1 MCRAVRG
8 LEELFELPDKALQ
21 LAGAGTFQPWPSQL
35 AGAVFGNDVV
45 EKVGILYCPMGNQP
59 GSENPPAGQSTANDG
74 LIGIVWLWV
83 KARFSWDEYFYHIIS
98 RAKDRV
104 GSGR

>member
-21 LAGAGTFQPWPSQL
+21 VAGAGTFQPWPSQL

-45 EKVGILYCPMGNQP
+45 EKVGILYHPMGDQA
-59 GSENPPAGQSTANDG
+59 GRGYPPAGQCLTNSG
-74 LIGIVWLWV
+74 LVGIV
-83 KARFSWDEYFYHIIS
+83 
-98 RAKDRV
+98 
-104 GSGR
+104 

>member
-1 MCRAVRG
+1 MQG
-8 LEELFELPDKALQ
+8 LEHHLELPNKALQ
-21 LAGAGTFQPWPSQL
+21 LSGTGIFQLCPSLL
-35 AGAVFGNDVV
+35 ARAVFRDEVV
-45 EKVGILYCPMGNQP
+45 EKVGILYCPMSNQP

-74 LIGIVWLWV
+74 LIGIVRMWV

-104 GSGR
+104 SSGR